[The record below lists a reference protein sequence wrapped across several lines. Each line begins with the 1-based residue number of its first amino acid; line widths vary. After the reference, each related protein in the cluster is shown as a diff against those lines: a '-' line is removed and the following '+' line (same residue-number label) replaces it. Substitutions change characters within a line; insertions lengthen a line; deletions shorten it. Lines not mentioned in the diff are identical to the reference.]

1 MIILHNKKEGE
12 VIMSLKL
19 SCGINTYQDIQDYV
33 AIRKGIF
40 KGRIKIKIYHLGKY
54 IYISSYQLDQIIPI
68 EFNQSKIYIEIKPS
82 IIEME
87 IVSLFNKLE
96 LE

>member
-33 AIRKGIF
+33 ADRKEIYG
-40 KGRIKIKIYHLGKY
+40 GRVSISIYHLGKY
-54 IYISSYQLDQIIPI
+54 NYISSYQLDQVIPI
-68 EFNQSKIYIEIKPS
+68 EFTQSKIYIEIKPS

-96 LE
+96 IE